1 MIAGIIEIN
10 AKTQMIIDVIAL
22 QIFGLLEKHL

>member
-22 QIFGLLEKHL
+22 QIFGFFAKHL